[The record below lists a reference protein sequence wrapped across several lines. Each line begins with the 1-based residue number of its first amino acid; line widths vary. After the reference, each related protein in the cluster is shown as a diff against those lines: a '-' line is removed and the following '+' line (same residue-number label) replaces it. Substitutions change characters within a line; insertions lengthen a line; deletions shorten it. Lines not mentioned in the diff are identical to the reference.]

1 MSFLPSCF
9 TLCTLAAVIGVGRF
23 SAFLV
28 GGRWKGSFGTV
39 IIDNAFQAGIIF
51 FEKPVFLC
59 KAVYFGIQTVNII
72 FMFDLFYMTYL
83 LWKNHHKKEKNFSVF
98 TITFY
103 SVQPEG

>member
-9 TLCTLAAVIGVGRF
+9 APRMLAAVIGVGRF

-28 GGRWKGSFGTV
+28 GERWKGSVGAV
-39 IIDNAFQAGIIF
+39 IIDNAFQAGIIV

-72 FMFDLFYMTYL
+72 FMFDLLYM
-83 LWKNHHKKEKNFSVF
+83 KIFFHCVKACHDFHKLV
-98 TITFY
+98 
-103 SVQPEG
+103 V